1 MEKSLL
7 HIVKSIQYLGVGG
20 GGVKGE
26 RVLWLNVKVFES
38 QFQAVWTHHV
48 VAAMAREAGWCVQND
63 SILVFN

>member
-7 HIVKSIQYLGVGG
+7 HIVKSIQYLG
-20 GGVKGE
+20 GGVKRE

-63 SILVFN
+63 SILVLN